1 MDRDFEHNRHLENVT
16 GTEEELEELIREG
29 EHQEQDFKFR
39 VDSSQKIA
47 KTLTAFAN
55 TDGGRLLIGVKDNG
69 KVTGVD
75 PEEEFYMIEGA
86 ADLYCKPTIPFV
98 AEVYQFEDKLVLE
111 VIIKASAD
119 RPHYV
124 KEPDGRFLA
133 YVRQADENF
142 VANKPLIL
150 FLRDKTPKSQ
160 RKNLVAY
167 GPAER
172 KLFDYLSENKEVSIS
187 KFARLAKLPM
197 WRAEKIIAMFLKWE
211 VIQWKAT
218 DKGVRFSLVED

>member
-1 MDRDFEHNRHLENVT
+1 MGSEFEHNRHLENVT

-29 EHQEQDFKFR
+29 EHQQQDFKFR

-47 KTLTAFAN
+47 KTLSAFAN

-86 ADLYCKPTIPFV
+86 AELYSKPHVPFDTK
-98 AEVYQFEDKLVLE
+98 VYQHEDKLVLE
-111 VIIKASAD
+111 VKVKASPD

-142 VANKPLIL
+142 VANKPLIR
-150 FLRDKTPKSQ
+150 FLRDKTPKSE

-172 KLFDYLSENKEVSIS
+172 LLFDFLSEHREVSIS
-187 KFARLAKLPM
+187 KFARVAKIPL

-218 DKGVRFSLVED
+218 EKGIRFSLVED